1 MISDGGMLLCST
13 LSLRAAFLAIGLVA
27 CRASAPL
34 RLVTGVAS
42 IGDGAIGSAGPIAPL
57 AMAETF
63 VLRTPGNFQ
72 ARGGRDYFAKR
83 QTKVWKGLSRQ
94 MNQTLL

>member
-1 MISDGGMLLCST
+1 MTCAT
-13 LSLRAAFLAIGLVA
+13 FSLRAAFLATGLVA
-27 CRASAPL
+27 SCRAALL

-72 ARGGRDYFAKR
+72 ARGGRGLFCK
-83 QTKVWKGLSRQ
+83 TSNKGLEGSEPSDES
-94 MNQTLL
+94 NPTVKHG

>member
-1 MISDGGMLLCST
+1 MLTCST
-13 LSLRAAFLAIGLVA
+13 VSLRAAFLATGLA
-27 CRASAPL
+27 ASRRASALL

>member
-1 MISDGGMLLCST
+1 MLTCST

-27 CRASAPL
+27 SRRASALL

-72 ARGGRDYFAKR
+72 ARGGRGLFAKR